1 MYFTIKKW
9 QEKEEIDKVISTFSE
24 VEKMNDDRFKHPI
37 MDYYY
42 LDIKQIRKI
51 KILSLHDESAKKRLK
66 TLQTLLYDKELITLS
81 EEKPQFISES
91 GTTGSSGTNGRSG
104 TSGSSGSKPSS
115 TDLNFDLNINTSE
128 TPEMSIADILIE
140 KLKFEIENVF

>member
-1 MYFTIKKW
+1 M
-9 QEKEEIDKVISTFSE
+9 
-24 VEKMNDDRFKHPI
+24 
-37 MDYYY
+37 
-42 LDIKQIRKI
+42 
-51 KILSLHDESAKKRLK
+51 SLIFQKKRLK

-104 TSGSSGSKPSS
+104 TSGSKPSS